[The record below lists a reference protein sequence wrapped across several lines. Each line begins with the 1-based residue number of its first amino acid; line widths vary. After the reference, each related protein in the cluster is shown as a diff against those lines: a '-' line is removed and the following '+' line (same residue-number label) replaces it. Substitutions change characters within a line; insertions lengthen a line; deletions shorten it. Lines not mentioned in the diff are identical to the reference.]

1 MTSRPPVSVVIAA
14 RNAADTIERQLE
26 ALRSQD
32 YAGELE
38 VVIADNGSTDAT
50 RARVLAW
57 TDRLP
62 GLRVVDAAEV
72 AGAAHARNVGIGAAT
87 NEIVVV
93 CDADD
98 VVAPHW
104 IELLV
109 DALSTSDLVTGGV
122 VVWDGGAFPA
132 TPDPYV
138 MGTAGFGFLPILST
152 GCLGLHR
159 SAWQALGGF
168 DETLVTCEDVDFAW
182 RAQLR
187 GYTLEL
193 LPDAF
198 VYYRVIK
205 QPGVAFRKAV
215 EYGRFQPM
223 LYRRYR
229 GAGFR
234 RQPLHRAL
242 ARWGILIL
250 TAYHLAGSDTRRRR
264 WCVEFGR
271 RWGRLIGSIE
281 ARAAYL

>member
-1 MTSRPPVSVVIAA
+1 MSVVIAA

-50 RARVLAW
+50 RARAWAW

-87 NEIVVV
+87 NDLVVV

-98 VVAPHW
+98 VVAPRW

-182 RAQLR
+182 HAQLR

-198 VYYRVIK
+198 IYYRVIK
-205 QPGVAFRKAV
+205 QPGVAFHKAV

-242 ARWGILIL
+242 ARWGNPDPHGVPPRRQRHTTPALVRRIRSPLG
-250 TAYHLAGSDTRRRR
+250 TAHRRRR
-264 WCVEFGR
+264 
-271 RWGRLIGSIE
+271 S
-281 ARAAYL
+281 RATYL